1 MLTDNDKIR
10 DFPYWDTNLG
20 LETRVRDLVSRLT
33 LDEKISLLPT
43 RQAAVMRLGIKE
55 YSVGGEAA
63 HGLVSRPNITTVFPQ
78 PIGLSCTWNP
88 KLLEQIG
95 SAIGDEA
102 RAYYK
107 KNDEKGGLTLWAPT
121 IDMERD
127 PRWGRTEEAYGED
140 PYLTGKLSSALIR
153 GMQGYHNFY
162 LKMVAAPKHF
172 YGNNNEEGRIWC
184 SSSIDPRNKQEYY
197 LKAFKP
203 AFVEGGACSMMTAYN
218 SINGVPAILN
228 PEVQN
233 VVKDKWGLDGF
244 VVCDGGDMSQT
255 VDYHKYYETHAQTM
269 ATAIKSGIDCFT
281 DDAQLVIKSTVEAI
295 DQGLLTETEIDIAI
309 FNIFKIR
316 FRLGQFD
323 LEELNPYSSISK
335 SVICCE
341 KHNELAKIAAKQA
354 IVLLKNENNTLPLNS
369 ENINKI
375 AVIGPLSDVLYK
387 DWYCGVHPYTVTP
400 LQGITNKLPNKKIT
414 YVKGNDQITLC
425 SKTNNKFLSVDTLN
439 NCSVIAGSELVGKN
453 EVFELSNWG
462 WGSYTLKSK
471 ANNKFL
477 TTSDDGTITASSDEV
492 FGWFVKEL
500 YNLNLEDSNSYSLKT
515 WNGMDIILEVNALS
529 ASEKID
535 TSSKE
540 KFTKNIVVSGIAQA
554 VAAAKAAE
562 VAIVVVGNNP
572 VINGKEEIDRKDI
585 TLPPSQEDLIKEVY
599 KANPNTIV
607 VIVGSYPYAI
617 NWENDNI
624 PAIIY
629 SAPGGQELGNAI
641 ADVLFG
647 DYSPAGRL
655 NMTWYKSIDQLPDIM
670 DYDIIK
676 GKRTYMYFDGTP
688 LYPFGYGLTY
698 TTFKYD
704 NLKINKS
711 EEQINISFEIKN
723 IGNTHSDEVVQL
735 YVSAKSP
742 SVSRPVKQLSGLNRI
757 HLRAG
762 ENQIINF
769 ILPISDLSFWDVTRS
784 KFCVE
789 NGSYEIMIG
798 SSSQDIKLA
807 ETITIKGETIPPRDL
822 TIITPA
828 ENYDDY
834 YGVLLD
840 ECSEG
845 GTCVSYY
852 KPSYWIMFDHVDFK
866 SSVSAFEARVAT
878 SSENANIEI
887 RLDTLDGTLIGNCK
901 ISDALGFQTYITT
914 SCDINMVTGT
924 HKVYLMFNGKI
935 NMSWFRFINK

>member
-1 MLTDNDKIR
+1 MLNNNDINKNY
-10 DFPYWDTNLG
+10 PYWDTNLG
-20 LETRVRDLVSRLT
+20 LKTRVQDLVSRLT
-33 LDEKISLLPT
+33 LSEKISLLPT
-43 RQAAVMRLGIKE
+43 RQAAVERLGIKE

-78 PIGLSCTWNP
+78 PIGLACSWNP
-88 KLLEQIG
+88 NLLEEIG

-140 PYLTGKLSSALIR
+140 PHLTGKLSSALIR
-153 GMQGYHNFY
+153 GMQGYDSFY
-162 LKMVAAPKHF
+162 LKMVASPKHF

-218 SINGVPAILN
+218 SINGTPGILN

-233 VVKDKWGLDGF
+233 VVKDQWGLKGF

-255 VDYHKYYETHAQTM
+255 VDYHKYYKTHAETM
-269 ATAIKSGIDCFT
+269 ATAIKSGVDCFT
-281 DDAQLVIKSTVEAI
+281 DYAQLVIKSTKEAFDKGMI
-295 DQGLLTETEIDIAI
+295 TEAEIDKAI

-323 LEELNPYSSISK
+323 SEKLNPYSSIPQ

-341 KHNELAKIAAKQA
+341 KHNELAKKAAKQA
-354 IVLLKNENNTLPLNS
+354 IVLLKNENNTLPLNK
-369 ENINKI
+369 ENIKKV
-375 AVIGPLSDVLYK
+375 AVIGPLSDIVYK

-414 YVKGNDQITLC
+414 YVKGNDKITLC
-425 SKTNNKFLSVDTLN
+425 SKTNNKFLSVDTSN
-439 NCSVIAGSELVGKN
+439 DSCVIADKEIEGKSEI
-453 EVFELSNWG
+453 FELEDWG
-462 WGSYTLKSK
+462 WGSYALKSE

-477 TTSDDGTITASSDEV
+477 STSDDGSITASSDQV

-500 YNLNLEDSNSYSLKT
+500 YNLILEDSNTYSLKT
-515 WNGMDIILEVNALS
+515 WNGKDINLLKDKLS
-529 ASEKID
+529 ANEETNKS
-535 TSSKE
+535 TKE
-540 KFTKNIVVSGIAQA
+540 KFTKNIIVNGISEA
-554 VAAAKAAE
+554 VAAAKDAG

-585 TLPPSQEDLIKEVY
+585 TLPPSQEELIKEVY
-599 KANPNTIV
+599 KANPNTIL

-629 SAPGGQELGNAI
+629 TAPGGQELGNAI

-688 LYPFGYGLTY
+688 YIPL
-698 TTFKYD
+698 
-704 NLKINKS
+704 
-711 EEQINISFEIKN
+711 
-723 IGNTHSDEVVQL
+723 
-735 YVSAKSP
+735 
-742 SVSRPVKQLSGLNRI
+742 
-757 HLRAG
+757 
-762 ENQIINF
+762 
-769 ILPISDLSFWDVTRS
+769 VT
-784 KFCVE
+784 
-789 NGSYEIMIG
+789 
-798 SSSQDIKLA
+798 D
-807 ETITIKGETIPPRDL
+807 
-822 TIITPA
+822 
-828 ENYDDY
+828 
-834 YGVLLD
+834 
-840 ECSEG
+840 
-845 GTCVSYY
+845 
-852 KPSYWIMFDHVDFK
+852 
-866 SSVSAFEARVAT
+866 
-878 SSENANIEI
+878 
-887 RLDTLDGTLIGNCK
+887 
-901 ISDALGFQTYITT
+901 
-914 SCDINMVTGT
+914 
-924 HKVYLMFNGKI
+924 
-935 NMSWFRFINK
+935 